1 LKLIYIKFNEI
12 EVFEERGK
20 PDYPGKILSEQ
31 RREPTNST
39 HI

>member
-1 LKLIYIKFNEI
+1 MQ
-12 EVFEERGK
+12 VFEERGK
-20 PDYPGKILSEQ
+20 SDYPRGKPLRAEK